1 MKFDL
6 KYNQLP
12 LFTLLCGGLGAL
24 LRLWLYGTGLDEESL
39 LVAAHPAGIL
49 VLILTALTIVALLWF
64 LRHFSV
70 QDKFSRPFPASLWG
84 RLGSFAAAVSILLAA
99 MLELVRRE
107 SALSVLPGFIGIAAA
122 GAMAMTAL
130 CRYKGMRPNFLFH
143 TVICLFF
150 VARLISHYQS
160 WSADPQLHD
169 YCFQLLAT
177 VCAMLF
183 SYHRAALDLKNGNR
197 RALVVIGLL
206 GTYFCC
212 LSVVAS
218 NAYFFYAAIGA
229 WMVSNLG
236 VMDIPVPASKE
247 DKG

>member
-24 LRLWLYGTGLDEESL
+24 LRLWLYGTGLDEEGL
-39 LVAAHPAGIL
+39 LVTAHPAGIL
-49 VLILTALTIVALLWF
+49 VLILSALTIAVLLWF
-64 LRHFSV
+64 LRHFSA
-70 QDKFSRPFPASLWG
+70 QGKYPRQFPASVWG
-84 RLGSFAAAVSILLAA
+84 SLGAFVAAACILLAA
-99 MLELVRRE
+99 MLDLIRRE
-107 SALSVLPGFIGIAAA
+107 NALAVLAGFLGIAAA

-150 VARLISHYQS
+150 VVRLISRYQN

-177 VCAMLF
+177 VCAMLY

-218 NAYFFYAAIGA
+218 DAYFFYAAIGA

-236 VMDIPVPASKE
+236 VLNIPVAVSGE

>member
-24 LRLWLYGTGLDEESL
+24 LRLWLYGTGLDDEGM

-49 VLILTALTIVALLWF
+49 VLILTALTIAALLWF
-64 LRHFSV
+64 LRRFSA
-70 QDKFSRPFPASLWG
+70 QGKFSRQFPASLWG
-84 RLGSFAAAVSILLAA
+84 SLGTFAAAACILLAA
-99 MLELVRRE
+99 LLDLVRRE
-107 SALSVLPGFIGIAAA
+107 SALSLLAGFIGIAAA
-122 GAMAMTAL
+122 GAMVMTAL

-143 TVICLFF
+143 TLICLFF
-150 VARLISHYQS
+150 VARLISRYQS

-169 YCFQLLAT
+169 YGFQLLAT

-183 SYHRAALDLKNGNR
+183 SYHRAALDLKNGDR
-197 RALVVIGLL
+197 RSLVIIGLL

-218 NAYFFYAAIGA
+218 DAYFFYAAIGA
-229 WMVSNLG
+229 WMVANLG
-236 VMDIPVPASKE
+236 VLDIPAPASGE
-247 DKG
+247 EKG